1 MIRQE
6 GLAME
11 TVLEKAKI
19 ETAEKERHNA
29 MINERYRQLFDAI
42 EDQFSATVDR
52 TYAPT
57 YTPQAPVLEETPIA
71 EQTPL
76 VREYTMQVERPAEG
90 TQVAQ
95 PVQQTK
101 AIVKS
106 APRAV
111 AQYSLTPFAKA
122 AMAVFTLLV
131 VAMLV
136 LIGINSQI
144 MQRQSVRLKNL
155 QEQRQELVAENE
167 EVRRSIEEL
176 QSEASI
182 IQRAIE
188 AGLLDR

>member
-1 MIRQE
+1 
-6 GLAME
+6 ME
-11 TVLEKAKI
+11 TVLEKATI

-29 MINERYRQLFDAI
+29 MINERYRKLLDAVQ
-42 EDQFSATVDR
+42 DQFSTVVESAY
-52 TYAPT
+52 TPT

-76 VREYTMQVERPAEG
+76 VREYTMQTER
-90 TQVAQ
+90 TQEVQKVVAQ
-95 PVQQTK
+95 AVEQTR

-106 APRAV
+106 TPKAV
-111 AQYSLTPFAKA
+111 AQYSLTPFAKV

-155 QEQRQELVAENE
+155 QEQRQELVEENE

-182 IQRAIE
+182 MQRAIE
-188 AGLLDR
+188 AGLLNR